1 MKKERRVTEE
11 RYLRWMVGACL
22 VSGLLLAACGGE
34 DDEQPS
40 ASDVGM
46 DGSGD
51 AGSDPACEGSE
62 NPTNNASCACEG
74 TTREFTEGLCDYACV
89 CETGFWGCTEECT
102 EPVEVMLEWGAT
114 PEAAEVEGNG
124 NGVPNPGE
132 TWEVT
137 GSVRFANAT
146 EGQAVT
152 VQLRSDST
160 KLGLEEPS
168 TSLSNVGDTAVEFSL
183 PFTIQEAATDGLAPL
198 TVEAFG
204 ANGLEVIDETIE
216 LTVATIPTAI
226 LDFTGDDLVEVTG
239 DGNRFIDAGE
249 TWKLTITLR
258 NTGDAAA
265 EDLVVEASSSSSS
278 LTNVEVGEVV
288 GTLNAAGQVEVEVTF
303 EVAAEPTEV
312 AAAIQLSATSSTAA
326 TASENV
332 DVTVRPPDTLVLLT
346 TRVEQVPDF
355 GNGDAVA
362 NDGELW
368 QVVVEIQNT
377 GGFAVEELSWNLLNY
392 TPTSGGEGSGSEEPP
407 YTDLQF
413 GLAEQPTRIAAGATV
428 ELLAQNEV
436 AAGMGNIG
444 RLIISANSSLRR
456 HGPFAFD
463 VNWTRP

>member
-1 MKKERRVTEE
+1 MQQERHVTEG
-11 RYLRWMVGACL
+11 RALRWVVGLAL
-22 VSGLLLAACGGE
+22 VSGLFLGACGG
-34 DDEQPS
+34 DDED
-40 ASDVGM
+40 ASSSDAGM
-46 DGSGD
+46 DGSGN
-51 AGSDPACEGSE
+51 GGLDPACEGSE

-74 TTREFTEGLCDYACV
+74 TTREYTDGLCDYACV

-102 EPVEVMLEWGAT
+102 EPVEVTLEWGTT

-137 GSVRFANAT
+137 GTVRFANAT
-146 EGQAVT
+146 ESQAVT

-168 TSLSNVGDTAVEFSL
+168 TSLSDVGDTGVEFSL
-183 PFTIQEAATDGLAPL
+183 PFTIQPSATDGLAPL

-204 ANGLEVIDETIE
+204 ASGLEVIAETIE

-226 LDFTGDDLVEVTG
+226 LGFTGDELVEVTG

-265 EDLVVEASSSSSS
+265 EELVVEASSSSSS
-278 LTNVEVGEVV
+278 LTSVTVGDVV
-288 GTLNAAGQVEVEVTF
+288 GTLNASGQIEVEVTF
-303 EVAAEPTEV
+303 AVADEPTEV

-326 TASENV
+326 TASENI
-332 DVTVRPPDTLVLLT
+332 DVAVRPPDTLRLVE

-362 NDGELW
+362 DDGELW
-368 QVVVEIQNT
+368 QVVVAIENT

-392 TPTSGGEGSGSEEPP
+392 TPTSGGEGSGSGEPP

-413 GLAEQPTRIAAGATV
+413 GLAEQPTRIAAGATI

>member
-1 MKKERRVTEE
+1 MKQERRVTED
-11 RYLRWMVGACL
+11 RALRWMIGACL
-22 VSGLLLAACGGE
+22 LCGVWFSACGG
-34 DDEQPS
+34 DDEPS
-40 ASDVGM
+40 AGSDAGL
-46 DGSGD
+46 DGSG
-51 AGSDPACEGSE
+51 GGGTDPACEGSE

-74 TTREFTEGLCDYACV
+74 TNRQYVDGLCEYDCA
-89 CETGFWGCTEECT
+89 CETGFWGCTEVCT
-102 EPVEVMLEWGAT
+102 EPVEVTLEWGTT
-114 PEAAEVEGNG
+114 PTAAEVDGNG

-137 GSVRFANAT
+137 GSVRYANAT
-146 EGQAVT
+146 EGQVVT

-168 TSLSNVGDTAVEFSL
+168 TALSNVGDTAVEFTL
-183 PFTIQEAATDGLAPL
+183 PFTVQESATDGLAPL

-204 ANGLEVIDETIE
+204 ATGLEVIDETIE

-226 LDFTGDDLVEVTG
+226 LDFSGDELVEVTG

-249 TWKLTITLR
+249 SWKLTITLR

-278 LTNVEVGEVV
+278 LTGVEVGDVV
-288 GTLNAAGQVEVEVTF
+288 NTLNAAGQVEVEVTF
-303 EVAAEPTEV
+303 AVAAEPTEV

-332 DVTVRPPDTLVLLT
+332 DVTVRPPDTLRLAG

-368 QVVVEIQNT
+368 QVVVEIENT
-377 GGFAVEELSWNLLNY
+377 GGFAVEDLSWNLLNY

-428 ELLAQNEV
+428 ALLVQNEV
-436 AAGMGNIG
+436 SAGMGAIG